1 MRASLEVLVLAGDAP
16 AGPELAAMTDVVR
29 AAGLHPVE
37 EPGGDVVLLDGRHA
51 PESTL
56 VRLGSLR
63 SAPDYAGR
71 PIVVIF
77 PSAHARGESG
87 EQAFALGADDVLAED
102 VGPGE
107 LAARLRARQRARG
120 DLGALAEER
129 NDARALLSLTQKLTS
144 FLDVREILYTV
155 VQRIADV
162 VQVERASIVL
172 VPDGD
177 PGVADDVGYV
187 VVTSDDA
194 GVSNLQLDLAKYP
207 EIREVLRS
215 RQPLT
220 IADASTHPVLDAV
233 RGDDGQSQPG
243 SLSLFPLVHE
253 NHAVGVL
260 FLRGAQ
266 RGELRERDAKLCQTV
281 ANATAVALRNARV
294 MQALRDRTQ
303 QVTFARFEA
312 ERRLGELRR
321 YADLFASAA
330 EGIAVVSSTGHLLF
344 ANPRSYE
351 MVGVAEKDVE
361 GLDAIELVHP
371 DDRPRTEDL
380 WAGFAR
386 GEYPRGVDLRLRRGV
401 GDYIVVSCSFASL
414 GGEGDG
420 AVLISFHDVT
430 EQRRTEAEFVK
441 TMEFLESLI
450 DASVDGI
457 LAADE
462 EGNVILFNQS
472 AERIYG
478 YRAEEV
484 VGRLSMDELFPR
496 GGAEDVR
503 RRVRDARWGGSGR
516 LEPTRVHALGRD
528 GEPIPIR
535 LSAAMIYER
544 GEPVA
549 TFGIFTDLR
558 DQLRTEERLAEAQQK
573 LADTEKQALIAELAG
588 TAAHELNQPL
598 TSVMAY
604 AELLKR
610 KLPGETPEHRAASTM
625 LREAER
631 MADIVR
637 KIGKMTKY
645 ETKSYVG
652 RQKILDLDKA
662 SDRRG

>member
-1 MRASLEVLVLAGDAP
+1 MRASLEVLVLAGEAP
-16 AGPELAAMTDVVR
+16 PGPEHDAMEGVLRD
-29 AAGLHPVE
+29 AGLEPVE
-37 EPGGDVVLLDGRHA
+37 GPGADVILLDGRADPAH
-51 PESTL
+51 TL
-56 VRLGSLR
+56 DQLGGLR
-63 SAPDYAGR
+63 RDPAFAGR

-77 PSAHARGESG
+77 PDAHARGVSCER
-87 EQAFALGADDVLAED
+87 AFALGADDVLAD
-102 VGPGE
+102 GVGPGE
-107 LAARLRARQRARG
+107 LAARLRARQRAHG

-129 NDARALLSLTQKLTS
+129 NDARALLDLTQKLTS

-162 VQVERASIVL
+162 VQVERASIVM
-172 VPDGD
+172 VPEGH
-177 PGVADDVGYV
+177 PGAAEDVGYV

-194 GVSNLQLDLAKYP
+194 GVANLQLDLGRYP
-207 EIREVLRS
+207 EIREVLKS
-215 RQPLT
+215 RAPLT
-220 IADASTHPVLDAV
+220 IPDASTHPVLDAV
-233 RGDDGQSQPG
+233 RDEGGKGQHG
-243 SLSLFPLVHE
+243 SLNLFPLVHE
-253 NHAVGVL
+253 EHAVGVL
-260 FLRGAQ
+260 FLRGATG
-266 RGELRERDAKLCQTV
+266 GELRARDAELCQTV

-294 MQALRDRTQ
+294 MQTLRDQTQ

-330 EGIAVVSSTGHLLF
+330 EGIAVVSATGHLLF
-344 ANPRSYE
+344 ANPRSYS
-351 MVGVAEKDVE
+351 MVGVSEEDVE
-361 GLDAIELVHP
+361 GLDAIQLVHP

-386 GEYPRGVDLRLRRGV
+386 GEYPRGVDLRLRRGA
-401 GDYIVVSCSFASL
+401 GDFLVVSCSFASL

-457 LAADE
+457 LASDE
-462 EGNVILFNQS
+462 DGNVILFNQS

-484 VGRLSMDELFPR
+484 VGRLSLQELFPR

-503 RRVRDARWGGSGR
+503 RRVRDERWGGAGR

-535 LSAAMIYER
+535 LSAATIYER

-549 TFGIFTDLR
+549 IFGIFTDLR

-610 KLPGETPEHRAASTM
+610 KLPGETAEHRAATTM

-662 SDRRG
+662 SDRRS